1 MNAADEYLLGDSAL
15 YGRLCLITE
24 LLGQFVAGAPRAVG
38 LAQLEQATGRPA
50 RELLR
55 LCKLLCREQ
64 LLHPHPGQPRAWTL
78 ACETSRLTLEDAFR
92 CAMSEQ
98 ASRARPAR
106 QKNAGTAEADAR
118 QQDAVH
124 PEIGMLVMQATMGI
138 NQSVFQHLRQFSLD
152 RLRMTAA
159 GMFLSRR
166 SPDDG
171 LRSWPPARLSF
182 S

>member
-24 LLGQFVAGAPRAVG
+24 LLGQFVTGAPRAVG
-38 LAQLEQATGRPA
+38 LAQLEQATGQRPG
-50 RELLR
+50 L
-55 LCKLLCREQ
+55 
-64 LLHPHPGQPRAWTL
+64 GL

-92 CAMSEQ
+92 CAVSEQ
-98 ASRARPAR
+98 ASRARSA
-106 QKNAGTAEADAR
+106 KHKAGGAE
-118 QQDAVH
+118 QQDTVH

-152 RLRMTAA
+152 RLRVTAA
-159 GMFLSRR
+159 SMFSSRR
-166 SPDDG
+166 ASDDG

-182 S
+182 P